1 MTDAQAATRPA
12 ALPNHHPSD
21 ALLVAYGA
29 GCLGEGLSLAVAVH
43 LAHCPDCRAALAEV
57 EALGGA
63 LLEDLPPAPLETL
76 SLSAMLAR
84 LDREEAPANPCKA
97 TRIGLP
103 RNRARFSAG
112 DPAAAGVPPV
122 PPLPQPL
129 RTYVAST
136 AGLDGLPW
144 QRLAPG
150 VRRVE
155 LLPRTASGGA
165 AQLLRIAPGTA
176 LPHHGHGGLELSVV
190 LSGHFSDELG
200 CYGPGDLAE
209 ADGHTNHQ
217 PIADSHRDCICLIA
231 TDAPLRFT
239 GLMGRL
245 MQPFIGL

>member
-1 MTDAQAATRPA
+1 MTARQPA
-12 ALPNHHPSD
+12 ARQIFLPNHHPSD

-29 GCLGEGLSLAVAVH
+29 GSLGEGLSLAVAVH
-43 LAHCPDCRAALAEV
+43 LAHCPDCRATLAEV

-63 LLEDLPPAPLETL
+63 LLEDLPPAPLESL
-76 SLSAMLAR
+76 SLAATLDR
-84 LDREEAPANPCKA
+84 LDREEAPGNPCKA
-97 TRIGLP
+97 MRIRP
-103 RNRARFSAG
+103 RCSR
-112 DPAAAGVPPV
+112 PAAASAPAPS
-122 PPLPQPL
+122 LPGPL
-129 RTYVAST
+129 RAYVPS
-136 AGLDGLPW
+136 LEDLSW

-176 LPHHGHGGLELSVV
+176 LPHHGHGGLELTVV
-190 LSGHFSDELG
+190 LSGHFADELG
-200 CYGPGDLAE
+200 RYGPGDLAE
-209 ADGHTNHQ
+209 VDGDTNHQ
-217 PIADSHRDCICLIA
+217 PIADSHRDCVCLIA

>member
-1 MTDAQAATRPA
+1 MTARQPA
-12 ALPNHHPSD
+12 ARRLFLPNHHPSD

-29 GCLGEGLSLAVAVH
+29 GSLKEGLSLAVAVH
-43 LAHCPDCRAALAEV
+43 LAHCPDCRATLAEV

-63 LLEDLPPAPLETL
+63 LLEELPPAPLESL
-76 SLSAMLAR
+76 SLAATLDR
-84 LDREEAPANPCKA
+84 LDREEAPGNPCKA
-97 TRIGLP
+97 MRIRP
-103 RNRARFSAG
+103 RCSR
-112 DPAAAGVPPV
+112 PAATAAAPPS
-122 PPLPQPL
+122 LPSPL
-129 RTYVAST
+129 RAYVPSLET
-136 AGLDGLPW
+136 LSW

-176 LPHHGHGGLELSVV
+176 LPHHGHGGLELTVV
-190 LSGHFSDELG
+190 LSGHFADELG
-200 CYGPGDLAE
+200 RYGPGDLAE
-209 ADGHTNHQ
+209 VDGDTNHQ
-217 PIADSHRDCICLIA
+217 PIADSHRDCVCLIA

>member
-1 MTDAQAATRPA
+1 MTPRQSTARQIF
-12 ALPNHHPSD
+12 LPNHHPSD

-29 GCLGEGLSLAVAVH
+29 GSLGEGLSLAVAVH
-43 LAHCPDCRAALAEV
+43 LTHCPDCRAALAEV

-76 SLSAMLAR
+76 SLAATLDR

-97 TRIGLP
+97 LPSRLRLSKPNHVPTADTTPALP
-103 RNRARFSAG
+103 R
-112 DPAAAGVPPV
+112 
-122 PPLPQPL
+122 PL
-129 RTYVAST
+129 RTYVPS
-136 AGLDGLPW
+136 LDGLPW

-176 LPHHGHGGLELSVV
+176 LPHHGHGGLELTVV
-190 LSGHFSDELG
+190 LSGHFADELG
-200 CYGPGDLAE
+200 RYGPGDLAE
-209 ADGHTNHQ
+209 VDGETSHQ

>member
-1 MTDAQAATRPA
+1 MTARQPA
-12 ALPNHHPSD
+12 ARQLFLPNHHPSD

-29 GCLGEGLSLAVAVH
+29 GSLKEGLSLAVAVH
-43 LAHCPDCRAALAEV
+43 LAHCPDCRATLAEV

-63 LLEDLPPAPLETL
+63 LLEDLPPAPLESL
-76 SLSAMLAR
+76 SLAATLDR
-84 LDREEAPANPCKA
+84 LEREEAPGNPCKA
-97 TRIGLP
+97 MRLRP
-103 RNRARFSAG
+103 RCSR
-112 DPAAAGVPPV
+112 PAAAPPPV
-122 PPLPQPL
+122 PSLPGPL
-129 RTYVAST
+129 RAYVPS
-136 AGLDGLPW
+136 LEDVSW

-176 LPHHGHGGLELSVV
+176 LPHHGHGGLELTVV
-190 LSGHFSDELG
+190 LSGHFADELG
-200 CYGPGDLAE
+200 RYGPGDLAE
-209 ADGHTNHQ
+209 VDGDTNHQ
-217 PIADSHRDCICLIA
+217 PIADSHRDCVCLIA

>member
-1 MTDAQAATRPA
+1 MTAHHPDAALAL
-12 ALPNHHPSD
+12 LPNHHPSD

-29 GCLGEGLSLAVAVH
+29 GSLGEGLSLAVAVH
-43 LAHCPDCRAALAEV
+43 LAHCPDCRATLAEV

-63 LLEDLPPAPLETL
+63 LLEDLPPAPLESL
-76 SLSAMLAR
+76 SLAATLDR

-97 TRIGLP
+97 LRLKPSLGKPPLHKPKAGSAPQPAMGLP
-103 RNRARFSAG
+103 R
-112 DPAAAGVPPV
+112 
-122 PPLPQPL
+122 PL
-129 RTYVAST
+129 RAYVPS
-136 AGLDGLPW
+136 LDSLSW

-176 LPHHGHGGLELSVV
+176 LPHHGHGGLELTVV
-190 LSGHFSDELG
+190 LSGHFADELG
-200 CYGPGDLAE
+200 RYGPGDLAE
-209 ADGHTNHQ
+209 VDGDTNHQ

>member
-1 MTDAQAATRPA
+1 MTARQPA
-12 ALPNHHPSD
+12 ARQLFLPNHHPSD

-29 GCLGEGLSLAVAVH
+29 GSLGEGLSLAVAVH
-43 LAHCPDCRAALAEV
+43 LAHCPDCRATLAEV

-63 LLEDLPPAPLETL
+63 LLEDLPPAPLESL
-76 SLSAMLAR
+76 SLAATLDR
-84 LDREEAPANPCKA
+84 LEREEAPGNPCKA
-97 TRIGLP
+97 MGIRP
-103 RNRARFSAG
+103 RCSRPAG
-112 DPAAAGVPPV
+112 PAAAS
-122 PPLPQPL
+122 LPGPL
-129 RTYVAST
+129 RAYVPS
-136 AGLDGLPW
+136 LENLSW

-155 LLPRTASGGA
+155 LLPRTSSGGA

-176 LPHHGHGGLELSVV
+176 LPHHGHGGLELTVV
-190 LSGHFSDELG
+190 LSGHFADELG
-200 CYGPGDLAE
+200 RYGPGDLAE
-209 ADGHTNHQ
+209 VDGDTNHQ

>member
-1 MTDAQAATRPA
+1 MTARHPADAQALP
-12 ALPNHHPSD
+12 PNHHPSD

-29 GCLGEGLSLAVAVH
+29 GSLGEGLSLAVAVH
-43 LAHCPDCRAALAEV
+43 LAHCPDCRATLAEV

-63 LLEDLPPAPLETL
+63 LLEDLPPAALENL
-76 SLSAMLAR
+76 SLAATLDR
-84 LDREEAPANPCKA
+84 LDREEAPANPCMALRIKPHWSKPKA
-97 TRIGLP
+97 ASPPAPVPALP
-103 RNRARFSAG
+103 R
-112 DPAAAGVPPV
+112 
-122 PPLPQPL
+122 PL
-129 RTYVAST
+129 RAYVPT
-136 AGLDGLPW
+136 LDGLSW

-176 LPHHGHGGLELSVV
+176 LPHHGHGGLELTVV
-190 LSGHFSDELG
+190 LSGHFADELG
-200 CYGPGDLAE
+200 RYGPGDLAE
-209 ADGHTNHQ
+209 VDGDTNHQ

>member
-1 MTDAQAATRPA
+1 MTAHHPA
-12 ALPNHHPSD
+12 AAMALLPNHHPSD

-29 GCLGEGLSLAVAVH
+29 GSLGEGLSLAVAVH
-43 LAHCPDCRAALAEV
+43 LAHCPDCRTTLAEV

-63 LLEDLPPAPLETL
+63 LLEDLPPAPLESL
-76 SLSAMLAR
+76 SLAATLDR

-97 TRIGLP
+97 LRLKPLWNKPKAASAPQPATGLP
-103 RNRARFSAG
+103 R
-112 DPAAAGVPPV
+112 
-122 PPLPQPL
+122 PL
-129 RTYVAST
+129 RAYVPS
-136 AGLDGLPW
+136 LDSLSW

-176 LPHHGHGGLELSVV
+176 LPHHGHGGLELTVV
-190 LSGHFSDELG
+190 LSGHFADELG
-200 CYGPGDLAE
+200 RYGPGDLAE
-209 ADGHTNHQ
+209 VDGDTNHQ

>member
-1 MTDAQAATRPA
+1 MTARHPA
-12 ALPNHHPSD
+12 ARQLVLPNHHPSD

-29 GCLGEGLSLAVAVH
+29 GSLGEGLSLAVAVH
-43 LAHCPDCRAALAEV
+43 LAHCPDCRATLAEV

-63 LLEDLPPAPLETL
+63 LLEDLPPAPLESL
-76 SLSAMLAR
+76 SLAATLDR
-84 LDREEAPANPCKA
+84 LEREEAPGNPCKA
-97 TRIGLP
+97 MRIRP
-103 RNRARFSAG
+103 RCSRPAG
-112 DPAAAGVPPV
+112 PAAASPA
-122 PPLPQPL
+122 LPGPL
-129 RTYVAST
+129 RAYVPS
-136 AGLDGLPW
+136 LEDLSW

-176 LPHHGHGGLELSVV
+176 LPHHGHGGLELTVV
-190 LSGHFSDELG
+190 LSGHFADELG
-200 CYGPGDLAE
+200 RYGPGDLAE
-209 ADGHTNHQ
+209 VDGDTNHQ

>member
-1 MTDAQAATRPA
+1 MTAHHPDATLPL
-12 ALPNHHPSD
+12 LPNHHPSD

-29 GCLGEGLSLAVAVH
+29 GSLGEGLSLAVAVH
-43 LAHCPDCRAALAEV
+43 LAHCPDCRATLAEV

-63 LLEDLPPAPLETL
+63 LLEDLPPAPLESL
-76 SLSAMLAR
+76 SLAATLDR

-97 TRIGLP
+97 LHLKPRWSKPNTASTTERPTPLP
-103 RNRARFSAG
+103 R
-112 DPAAAGVPPV
+112 
-122 PPLPQPL
+122 PL
-129 RTYVAST
+129 RAYVPS
-136 AGLDGLPW
+136 LDGLSW

-176 LPHHGHGGLELSVV
+176 LPHHGHGGLELTVV
-190 LSGHFSDELG
+190 LSGHFTDELG
-200 CYGPGDLAE
+200 RYGPGDLAE
-209 ADGHTNHQ
+209 VDGDTNHQ
-217 PIADSHRDCICLIA
+217 PIADSHRDCVCLIA

>member
-1 MTDAQAATRPA
+1 MTARQLF
-12 ALPNHHPSD
+12 LPNHHPSD

-29 GCLGEGLSLAVAVH
+29 GSLGEGLSLAVAVH
-43 LAHCPDCRAALAEV
+43 LAHCPDCRATLAEV

-63 LLEDLPPAPLETL
+63 LLEDLPPAPLESL
-76 SLSAMLAR
+76 SLAATLDR
-84 LDREEAPANPCKA
+84 LDREEAPGNPCKA
-97 TRIGLP
+97 MRMRP
-103 RNRARFSAG
+103 RCRR
-112 DPAAAGVPPV
+112 PAAASPPAPSLPGPLHAYVPS
-122 PPLPQPL
+122 LEDL
-129 RTYVAST
+129 S
-136 AGLDGLPW
+136 W

-176 LPHHGHGGLELSVV
+176 LPHHGHGGLELTVV
-190 LSGHFSDELG
+190 LSGHFADELG
-200 CYGPGDLAE
+200 RYGPGDLAE
-209 ADGHTNHQ
+209 VDGDTNHQ

>member
-1 MTDAQAATRPA
+1 MTAHHPDAALPL
-12 ALPNHHPSD
+12 LPNHHPSD

-29 GCLGEGLSLAVAVH
+29 GSLGEGLSLAVAVH
-43 LAHCPDCRAALAEV
+43 LARCPDCRATLAEV

-63 LLEDLPPAPLETL
+63 LLEDLPPAPLESL
-76 SLSAMLAR
+76 SLAATLDR
-84 LDREEAPANPCKA
+84 LNREEAPANPCKA
-97 TRIGLP
+97 LRLKPHWSKPKAAAASAPVPALP
-103 RNRARFSAG
+103 R
-112 DPAAAGVPPV
+112 
-122 PPLPQPL
+122 PL
-129 RTYVAST
+129 RAYIPS
-136 AGLDGLPW
+136 LDGLSW

-176 LPHHGHGGLELSVV
+176 LPHHGHGGLELTVV
-190 LSGHFSDELG
+190 LSGHFADELG
-200 CYGPGDLAE
+200 RYGPGDLAE
-209 ADGHTNHQ
+209 VDGDTNHQ

>member
-1 MTDAQAATRPA
+1 MTARQLF
-12 ALPNHHPSD
+12 LPNHHPSD
-21 ALLVAYGA
+21 AMLVAYGA
-29 GCLGEGLSLAVAVH
+29 GSLGEGLSLAVAVH
-43 LAHCPDCRAALAEV
+43 LSHCPDCRATLAEV

-63 LLEDLPPAPLETL
+63 LLEDLPPAPLESL
-76 SLSAMLAR
+76 SLAATLDR
-84 LDREEAPANPCKA
+84 LDREEAPGNPCKA
-97 TRIGLP
+97 LHVEPQWKRHSGTPKTTPAANAQGPTPVPVLP
-103 RNRARFSAG
+103 R
-112 DPAAAGVPPV
+112 
-122 PPLPQPL
+122 PL
-129 RTYVAST
+129 RAYIPA
-136 AGLDGLPW
+136 LDGLSW

-176 LPHHGHGGLELSVV
+176 LPHHGHGGLELTVV
-190 LSGHFSDELG
+190 LSGHFADELG
-200 CYGPGDLAE
+200 RYGPGDLAE
-209 ADGHTNHQ
+209 VDGETSHQ

>member
-1 MTDAQAATRPA
+1 MTANQPDAALAL
-12 ALPNHHPSD
+12 LPNHHPSD

-29 GCLGEGLSLAVAVH
+29 GSLGEGLSLAVAVH
-43 LAHCPDCRAALAEV
+43 LAHCPDCRATLAEV

-63 LLEDLPPAPLETL
+63 LLEDLPPAPLESL
-76 SLSAMLAR
+76 SLAATLDR

-97 TRIGLP
+97 LRLKPHWSKLKAASTP
-103 RNRARFSAG
+103 E
-112 DPAAAGVPPV
+112 PATI
-122 PPLPQPL
+122 LSRPL
-129 RTYVAST
+129 RAYARS
-136 AGLDGLPW
+136 LDGLSW

-176 LPHHGHGGLELSVV
+176 LPHHGHGGLELTVV
-190 LSGHFSDELG
+190 LSGHFADELG
-200 CYGPGDLAE
+200 RYGPGDLAE
-209 ADGHTNHQ
+209 VDGDTNHQ

>member
-1 MTDAQAATRPA
+1 MTAPHAF
-12 ALPNHHPSD
+12 LPNHHPSD

-29 GCLGEGLSLAVAVH
+29 GSLAEGLSLAVAVH

-63 LLEDLPPAPLETL
+63 LLEELPPAPLESL
-76 SLSAMLAR
+76 SLSATLAR
-84 LDREEAPANPCKA
+84 LDLEEAPANPCKA
-97 TRIGLP
+97 ERAGPLWGSRLP
-103 RNRARFSAG
+103 AG
-112 DPAAAGVPPV
+112 PA
-122 PPLPQPL
+122 LPAPL
-129 RTYVAST
+129 RPYVPRAT
-136 AGLDGLPW
+136 ELDGLTW

-155 LLPRTASGGA
+155 LMPRSASGGA

-176 LPHHGHGGLELSVV
+176 LPHHSHGGLELTVV
-190 LSGHFSDELG
+190 LSGHFADELG
-200 CYGPGDLAE
+200 RYGPGDLAE
-209 ADGHTNHQ
+209 VDGDTDHQ

>member
-1 MTDAQAATRPA
+1 MTARQPA
-12 ALPNHHPSD
+12 ARQLFLPNHHPSD

-29 GCLGEGLSLAVAVH
+29 GSLGEGLSLAVAVH
-43 LAHCPDCRAALAEV
+43 LAHCPDCRATLAEV

-63 LLEDLPPAPLETL
+63 LLEDLPPAPLESL
-76 SLSAMLAR
+76 SLAATLDR
-84 LDREEAPANPCKA
+84 LEREEAPGNPCKA
-97 TRIGLP
+97 MRIRP
-103 RNRARFSAG
+103 RCSRPAG
-112 DPAAAGVPPV
+112 PAAAS
-122 PPLPQPL
+122 LPGPL
-129 RTYVAST
+129 RSYVPSLET
-136 AGLDGLPW
+136 LSW

-155 LLPRTASGGA
+155 LLPRTSSGGA

-176 LPHHGHGGLELSVV
+176 LPHHGHGGLELTVV
-190 LSGHFSDELG
+190 LSGHFADELG
-200 CYGPGDLAE
+200 RYGPGDLAE
-209 ADGHTNHQ
+209 VDGDTNHQ

>member
-1 MTDAQAATRPA
+1 MTARQPTARQLF
-12 ALPNHHPSD
+12 LPNHHPSD

-29 GCLGEGLSLAVAVH
+29 GSLGEGLSLAVAVH
-43 LAHCPDCRAALAEV
+43 LAHCPDCRATLAEV

-63 LLEDLPPAPLETL
+63 LLEDLPPAPLESL
-76 SLSAMLAR
+76 SLATTLDR
-84 LDREEAPANPCKA
+84 LEREEAPGNPCKA
-97 TRIGLP
+97 MRMRP
-103 RNRARFSAG
+103 RCSRPAG
-112 DPAAAGVPPV
+112 QPAAS
-122 PPLPQPL
+122 LPGPL
-129 RTYVAST
+129 RAYVPS
-136 AGLDGLPW
+136 LENLPW

-155 LLPRTASGGA
+155 LLPRTSSGGA

-176 LPHHGHGGLELSVV
+176 LPHHGHGGLELTVV
-190 LSGHFSDELG
+190 LSGHFADELG
-200 CYGPGDLAE
+200 RYGPGDLAE
-209 ADGHTNHQ
+209 VDGDTNHQ

>member
-1 MTDAQAATRPA
+1 MTAHHPDAARAL
-12 ALPNHHPSD
+12 LPNHHPSD

-29 GCLGEGLSLAVAVH
+29 GSLGEGLSLAVAVH
-43 LAHCPDCRAALAEV
+43 LAHCPDCRATLAEV

-63 LLEDLPPAPLETL
+63 LLEDLPPAPLECL
-76 SLSAMLAR
+76 SLAATLDR

-97 TRIGLP
+97 LCLKPQWSKPKFASAQEPAASLP
-103 RNRARFSAG
+103 R
-112 DPAAAGVPPV
+112 
-122 PPLPQPL
+122 PL
-129 RTYVAST
+129 RAYVPS
-136 AGLDGLPW
+136 LDGLSW

-176 LPHHGHGGLELSVV
+176 LPHHGHGGLELTVV
-190 LSGHFSDELG
+190 LSGHFADELG
-200 CYGPGDLAE
+200 RYGPGDLAE
-209 ADGHTNHQ
+209 ADGDTNHQ
-217 PIADSHRDCICLIA
+217 PIADSHRDCVCLIA

>member
-1 MTDAQAATRPA
+1 MTAHQVF
-12 ALPNHHPSD
+12 LPNHHPSD

-29 GCLGEGLSLAVAVH
+29 GSLAEGLSLAVAVH

-63 LLEDLPPAPLETL
+63 LLEELPPAPLESL
-76 SLSAMLAR
+76 SLSATLAR
-84 LDREEAPANPCKA
+84 LDLEEAPANPCKA
-97 TRIGLP
+97 GRAGPLWGSRLP
-103 RNRARFSAG
+103 AG
-112 DPAAAGVPPV
+112 PA
-122 PPLPQPL
+122 LPAPL
-129 RTYVAST
+129 RPYVPRAT
-136 AGLDGLPW
+136 ELDGLTW

-155 LLPRTASGGA
+155 LMPRSASGGA

-176 LPHHGHGGLELSVV
+176 LPHHGHGGLELTVV
-190 LSGHFSDELG
+190 LSGHFADELG
-200 CYGPGDLAE
+200 RYGPGDLAE
-209 ADGHTNHQ
+209 VDGDTDHQ

>member
-1 MTDAQAATRPA
+1 MTAHHPADAQAP
-12 ALPNHHPSD
+12 LPNHHPSD

-29 GCLGEGLSLAVAVH
+29 GSLGEGLSLAVAVH
-43 LAHCPDCRAALAEV
+43 LAHCPDCRATLAEV

-63 LLEDLPPAPLETL
+63 LLEDLPPAPLESL
-76 SLSAMLAR
+76 SLAATLDR

-97 TRIGLP
+97 LRIKPHWGKPKAGSTPAPVPALP
-103 RNRARFSAG
+103 R
-112 DPAAAGVPPV
+112 
-122 PPLPQPL
+122 PL
-129 RTYVAST
+129 RAYVPS
-136 AGLDGLPW
+136 LDGLSW

-176 LPHHGHGGLELSVV
+176 LPHHGHGGLELTVV
-190 LSGHFSDELG
+190 LSGHFADELG
-200 CYGPGDLAE
+200 RYGPGDLAE
-209 ADGHTNHQ
+209 VDGDTNHQ